1 MRQTILGMLGSGH
14 FMLFWLVV
22 SNNYRPSVPTSNGFI
37 SGPSYLVV
45 TRFKSRFYGGNE
57 NIDGALSYKHPT
69 SKFTALYIMT
79 SAAGDHNGAFASLE
93 GGSTN
98 GGLWNMCGRMLRMSS
113 LYNVI
118 YKRVNSVAD
127 ATEFVKEVGM
137 DTHGFPINFGVWAS
151 ISYPSS
157 FVLFEARD
165 SKGFHPQVK
174 NDPDFVKDGK
184 ALKHVTIS
192 GHGNPGTLV
201 LGENRILSSELTTSR
216 DTITKKFLKEL
227 KPALVHTGGTQWA
240 QVSTRPLGQSKTNR
254 MCTLGR

>member
-1 MRQTILGMLGSGH
+1 MSNCYSILVVMRQTILGMLGSGH

-57 NIDGALSYKHPT
+57 NIDVALSYKHPT

-137 DTHGFPINFGVWAS
+137 DTHGFPINFGV
-151 ISYPSS
+151 
-157 FVLFEARD
+157 
-165 SKGFHPQVK
+165 
-174 NDPDFVKDGK
+174 
-184 ALKHVTIS
+184 
-192 GHGNPGTLV
+192 
-201 LGENRILSSELTTSR
+201 
-216 DTITKKFLKEL
+216 
-227 KPALVHTGGTQWA
+227 
-240 QVSTRPLGQSKTNR
+240 
-254 MCTLGR
+254 